1 MRPGKQLK
9 DVLDL
14 EGVLGCNIQMKKSLF
29 SSILFSALLLPLT
42 GFAASGDAIDQVI
55 KNSKIPRDNFGLWIQ
70 GPEKKY
76 GLNDDKM
83 MVPASLSKI
92 PTAVAALAELGV
104 EFQYETKIHYTGQ
117 IDGDTLKGD
126 IYLEGGGDPSV
137 VSETYWLMINE
148 FKRSGIRKIT
158 GQLYVDDSKY
168 DQVRFSDSRQS
179 RRVDRAYDAPV
190 GALSFN
196 WNSVNVFIRPGA
208 KDGDSAQVF
217 ADPEN
222 DYITLKNYCK
232 TGGSTNITVERKTVG
247 KKDVIEVHGRI
258 GRGEKEQVFYKS
270 ITFPEYWAGY
280 NFKAFLNSQGVSYMG
295 TVEKQSVPAGATLL
309 VTYKS
314 KPFQQIVADMAK
326 FSNNYVAEMLTK
338 ALAQDKPATLANGVG
353 RIERYL
359 QKSGWKTGQYV
370 FENPSGFSNDNKFRP
385 RDLGELLA
393 KVHRDFS
400 LSPEFTVALPI
411 SGIDGTLKKR
421 LKDMRG
427 EVRAKTGYLN
437 GIIGLAGYVEKNGE
451 IYTFVFIYNGP
462 EKYDAKVRDVFDNI
476 LRKF

>member
-1 MRPGKQLK
+1 
-9 DVLDL
+9 
-14 EGVLGCNIQMKKSLF
+14 MKKLF
-29 SSILFSALLLPLT
+29 PTLLALVALFANLPSH
-42 GFAASGDAIDQVI
+42 AATTDVIDQVI
-55 KNSKIPRDNFGLWIQ
+55 KNSKIPRSHFGLWIQ

-76 GLNDDKM
+76 ALNDDKM

-92 PTAVAALAELGV
+92 PTAAAALSELGV
-104 EFQYETKIHYTGQ
+104 EFQYETRIHYTGQ
-117 IDGDTLKGD
+117 IQGDTLKGD

-148 FKRSGIRKIT
+148 LKRSGIRKIT
-158 GQLYVDDSKY
+158 GQLYVDDSKF
-168 DQVRFSDSRQS
+168 DQVRFSESRQS

-196 WNSVNVFIRPGA
+196 WNSVNVFIRPGV
-208 KDGDSAQVF
+208 KDGEPAQVF

-222 DYITLKNYCK
+222 DYITLKNFCK
-232 TGGSTNITVERKTVG
+232 TGGSTNISVQRKTVG
-247 KKDVIEVHGRI
+247 KKDIIEVHGRI

-270 ITFPEYWAGY
+270 VSFPEYWAGY
-280 NFKAFLNSQGVSYMG
+280 NFKAFLNNQGVVYTG
-295 TVEKQSVPAGATLL
+295 TVEKQNVPAGATLL

-314 KPFQQIVADMAK
+314 KPFQEIIADMAK

-338 ALAQDKPATLANGVG
+338 ALAQDKPASLANGVA
-353 RIERYL
+353 RIERWL
-359 QKSGWKTGQYV
+359 QKMGWKSGQYV

-437 GIIGLAGYVEKNGE
+437 GIIGLAGYVEKKGE

-462 EKYDAKVRDVFDNI
+462 EKYDGKVRDTFDQI

>member
-1 MRPGKQLK
+1 
-9 DVLDL
+9 
-14 EGVLGCNIQMKKSLF
+14 MKNWIFPALVF
-29 SSILFSALLLPLT
+29 PILVSSIPLQ
-42 GFAASGDAIDQVI
+42 AVSGDAVDQVI
-55 KNSKIPRDNFGLWIQ
+55 KASHIPRDHFGLWIQ

-76 GLNDDKM
+76 ALNDDKM

-92 PTAVAALAELGV
+92 PTAVAALSELGV
-104 EFQYETKIHYTGQ
+104 EFQYETKIYYTGA

-148 FKRSGIRKIT
+148 LKRSGIRKIL

-168 DQVRFSDSRQS
+168 DQVRFSESRQS

-208 KDGDSAQVF
+208 KDGDTAQVF

-222 DYITLKNYCK
+222 EYITLKNFCK

-247 KKDVIEVHGRI
+247 TKDIIEVHGKI

-270 ITFPEYWAGY
+270 VSYPEYWAGY
-280 NFKAFLNSQGVSYMG
+280 NFKAFLNNQGISYLG
-295 TVEKQSVPAGATLL
+295 TVEKKAVPPTATIL

-314 KPFQQIVADMAK
+314 KPFQEIVADMAK

-338 ALAQDKPATLANGVG
+338 ALAQDRPASLANGVE
-353 RIERYL
+353 RIQKWL
-359 QKSGWKTGQYV
+359 QKMGWKSGQFI

-427 EVRAKTGYLN
+427 QVRAKTGYLN
-437 GIIGLAGYVEKNGE
+437 GIIGLAGYVEKKGE

-462 EKYDAKVRDVFDNI
+462 EKHDAKVRDVFDQI